1 MINKGEVCPVLNES
15 PTGASVI
22 DKCFTVQADGVLLS
36 LFVQE
41 LTGTL
46 DVNVYTRTRAGEE
59 KLIDTFPQISAPTTE
74 LIIRKEIGVHDQM
87 RVEVITS
94 DAAKYDIRAKGVD
107 AAITVLDNASFTL
120 PEYEDVL
127 YRLRTTQPRQLFQGQ
142 WGFNGQ
148 LLVWSQLL
156 TSGAFLDDPSVTDHN
171 FIKLRTDGTA
181 NESAI
186 LQTQRYFRYQPSRN
200 HSLTFAAAF
209 GSPEANVI
217 KRAGQFDNDVGG
229 DGSNGFYIE
238 LDGSNGITFVVAAT
252 SSGSQTY
259 TKITRANWNKDK
271 LDGNGPSGLR
281 YTDAELGNVAV
292 WNIDYSWYGASV
304 VQYNII
310 IGSTRV
316 VLHEE
321 AFSLTN
327 PDYPFTKTAFLPLR
341 FELLN
346 DGTPAGVTE
355 FTVGSISYDIEN
367 GEPGEFGYQWSV
379 GNGTTGVAIVGTS
392 PIYFLGLRPRLT
404 VNTIKN
410 RGVLVPNNVRIL
422 STDDLFL
429 EVLVGGDATGGTW
442 TDVDTA
448 RSVAE
453 YSTNFTGYIGGR
465 VIYSDYIVSGGG
477 RATEA
482 LATSFPGD
490 LFAAIDSLLGTQQ
503 AFVLRATKLT
513 GNSTVYGAISWKE
526 VY

>member
-1 MINKGEVCPVLNES
+1 MGNNNYISIPGTPLKDNES
-15 PTGASVI
+15 GLEADVKLVNGENALVTTGS
-22 DKCFTVQADGVLLS
+22 F
-36 LFVQE
+36 
-41 LTGTL
+41 TGT
-46 DVNVYTRTRAGEE
+46 V
-59 KLIDTFPQISAPTTE
+59 
-74 LIIRKEIGVHDQM
+74 
-87 RVEVITS
+87 
-94 DAAKYDIRAKGVD
+94 
-107 AAITVLDNASFTL
+107 
-120 PEYEDVL
+120 PEYEDIL
-127 YRLRTTQPRQLFQGQ
+127 YRLRVTQPRQLFQGQ

-148 LLVWSQLL
+148 PLIWSQLL
-156 TSGAFLDDPSVTDHN
+156 SSGSTLDDPAVTDHN
-171 FIKLRTDGTA
+171 FIILRNDGTA

-200 HSLTFAAAF
+200 HSLTFVAAF
-209 GSPEANVI
+209 GAPTANVI

-238 LDGSNGITFVVAAT
+238 NDGANGITFVVAAT
-252 SSGSQTY
+252 SSGSQTF

-271 LDGNGPSGLR
+271 LDGTGPSGLT
-281 YTDAELGNVAV
+281 YTDAQLGNVVV

-321 AFSLTN
+321 TFSLVN
-327 PDYPFTKTAFLPLR
+327 PNYPFTKTAFLPLR

-346 DGTPAGVTE
+346 DGTPDGSPE
-355 FTVGSISYDIEN
+355 FTIGSISYDIEN
-367 GEPGEFGYQWSV
+367 GETSEFGYQWSV
-379 GNGTTGVAIVGTS
+379 GNSQGDGKTISGSNPVNLIGV
-392 PIYFLGLRPRLT
+392 RPRLLT
-404 VNTIKN
+404 NGVKN

-442 TDVDTA
+442 TNVDTT

-453 YSTNFTGYIGGR
+453 FSTNFTGYTGGR
-465 VIYSDYIVSGGG
+465 VVYTDYIAVGGG
-477 RATEA
+477 RSAGA

-503 AFVLRATKLT
+503 AFIIRATRLF
-513 GNSTVYGAISWKE
+513 GNSTAYGSISWKE